1 MTGAGHWLVIYGE
14 WVGDVAQE
22 EKEEVASRPAAAA
35 EKEVVRGLL
44 SRAFHQPPRSVSL
57 HNLLDL
63 QPDPGVSHVV
73 LPCHVLLYACMCLL
87 ARQAL

>member
-1 MTGAGHWLVIYGE
+1 MC
-14 WVGDVAQE
+14 DCQQE

-63 QPDPGVSHVV
+63 QPETSASQMVRPSTNCYSH
-73 LPCHVLLYACMCLL
+73 
-87 ARQAL
+87 ARIYCRS